1 MGCDMDP
8 MMARR
13 YGAANPGPAP
23 SGYPREKTDQRVGRM
38 LHCSPDHAKRLRLHL
53 VPDAIAAIVLCTDA
67 DPAKAAAFREA
78 CQTAL
83 GTRPAAAVLTPD
95 LWRQAQSTDAVEDMA
110 ETTYLSDRTPENL
123 AALIRAEEMALAA
136 ATHRLRALKAELE
149 AV

>member
-1 MGCDMDP
+1 MDP

-13 YGAANPGPAP
+13 YGAANPAPAP

-53 VPDAIAAIVLCTDA
+53 VPDAIAAIVLCTDD
-67 DPAKAAAFREA
+67 DPA
-78 CQTAL
+78 
-83 GTRPAAAVLTPD
+83 PALTPD

-110 ETTYLSDRTPENL
+110 ETAYLSDRSPENL

-136 ATHRLRALKAELE
+136 ATHRLRALKAERE
-149 AV
+149 AL